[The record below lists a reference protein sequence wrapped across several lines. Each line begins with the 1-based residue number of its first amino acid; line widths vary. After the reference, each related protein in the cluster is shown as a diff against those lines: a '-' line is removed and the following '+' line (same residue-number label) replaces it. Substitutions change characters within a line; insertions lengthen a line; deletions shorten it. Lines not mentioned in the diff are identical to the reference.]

1 MRTCELPPA
10 INPASGR
17 GGPPGEDSGAA
28 AGARPDAGIRPG
40 RLAARA
46 RLVALAVGGFLLP
59 WCVLLGVTLSATA
72 SAQHWSLA
80 WAGLDGAEAAAALA
94 TAVLLARGSA
104 RASLTAAAGSA
115 LLLVDAW
122 FDVCTSAP
130 GLDHAVA
137 VVEAIFVELPLAGA
151 AIWLAV
157 ALTRHPAG
165 APSRRPA
172 IPLAPRS
179 AGPRPADPPP
189 S

>member
-1 MRTCELPPA
+1 MGRPREPCCGGA
-10 INPASGR
+10 GR
-17 GGPPGEDSGAA
+17 GQPKVGEP
-28 AGARPDAGIRPG
+28 AGQAGRPG
-40 RLAARA
+40 QA
-46 RLVALAVGGFLLP
+46 VALAAGGFLLP
-59 WCVLLGVTLSATA
+59 WCVLLEVTLPAA
-72 SAQHWSLA
+72 ARAQHWSLA
-80 WAGLDGAEAAAALA
+80 WAGLDGGEAAAALA

-165 APSRRPA
+165 SPSRWPA

-189 S
+189 P

>member
-1 MRTCELPPA
+1 
-10 INPASGR
+10 
-17 GGPPGEDSGAA
+17 
-28 AGARPDAGIRPG
+28 
-40 RLAARA
+40 
-46 RLVALAVGGFLLP
+46 VALAVGGFLLP
-59 WCVLLGVTLSATA
+59 WCVLLGVTLPAA
-72 SAQHWSLA
+72 ARAQHWSLA

-157 ALTRHPAG
+157 ALTRPPAG
-165 APSRRPA
+165 PSSRRPVV
-172 IPLAPRS
+172 PQAPRS
-179 AGPRPADPPP
+179 AGPSSRSPRSADPPP
-189 S
+189 PDPR